1 MKIKALMLLSSL
13 ICLLGLSY
21 CNEPDKK
28 EEVEDSPT
36 SGKLNVYY
44 DEGLELHIRNQAAT
58 FESLYP
64 RVSLK
69 LFSSSESRAVQALFE
84 DSCEAIVIS
93 RPLSDDE
100 KKAFASKNY
109 FPKFSVVAITGVALL
124 TSTLTPVD
132 NLSYE
137 EVLSLLNGAGNVKDS
152 TGKTLRLQALLD
164 KNNSSVTHYLKDSLL
179 HGAKFSSNCSILG
192 SSLESLDYITK
203 HPNVIALIDFAW
215 FSDQDD
221 ALFKKYKDKIKF
233 VRSNQPGSNQYE
245 FPNQSSFKL
254 NTYPFRRNI
263 YVYRKTGDFTLAKG
277 FESFVAGPKGQT
289 IFLKQGLLPA
299 RQPGREIH
307 ANTSPF
313 VEDED

>member
-1 MKIKALMLLSSL
+1 MKIKILLLCIALFSL
-13 ICLLGLSY
+13 FVQVA
-21 CNEPDKK
+21 CNGTSTKA
-28 EEVEDSPT
+28 EVENTPT
-36 SGKLNVYY
+36 SGQLKVCY

-64 RVSLK
+64 NVSLS
-69 LFSSSESRAVQALFE
+69 LRSSSESQAVQALYE

-93 RPLSDDE
+93 RPLSEDE

-109 FPKFSVVAITGVALL
+109 FPKFSVVAVTGVALL
-124 TSTLTPVD
+124 TSTATPVD
-132 NLSYE
+132 NLSYD
-137 EVLSLLNGAGNVKDS
+137 EVKSLLNSNGDLKDS

-164 KNNSSVTHYLKDSLL
+164 KNNSSVTHYLKDSVL
-179 HGAKFSSNCSILG
+179 HGEKFSSNCSILG
-192 SSLESLDYITK
+192 SSLESLEYIAT
-203 HPNVIALIDFAW
+203 HPNVIAMIDFAW
-215 FSDQDD
+215 LSDQDD

-233 VRSNQPGSNQYE
+233 LRSNQPGSNQYE

-254 NTYPFRRNI
+254 KTYPLTRNI

-289 IFLKQGLLPA
+289 IFLKQGLLPT

-307 ANTSPF
+307 ANTAPLT
-313 VEDED
+313 EDED